1 MLNQAEVSHLKDRFV
16 NGLITGTVAGIAMD
30 ILNFIMYY
38 SNFSTMRYL
47 DWAGIMIFGR
57 KPVFLSEELF
67 AQLVQLAFSAFIG
80 ILFAYLYFG
89 VTSRYYLLKGL
100 FFGVIFWFFMYAA
113 GTALRLPHLTV
124 IPFKTSLTNFL
135 GSIVFGLVAA
145 ETLRR
150 LDRTPVA
157 GK

>member
-1 MLNQAEVSHLKDRFV
+1 MKDRFV
-16 NGLITGTVAGIAMD
+16 NGLITGTAAGIAMNL
-30 ILNFIMYY
+30 LNFAMYY
-38 SNFSTMRYL
+38 LNLSTMRYL

-57 KPVFLSEELF
+57 KPAFLSEELF

-80 ILFAYLYFG
+80 VLFAYLYFE
-89 VTSRYYLLKGL
+89 VTSRYYLLKGA

-113 GTALRLPHLTV
+113 GIALKLPHLTV

-135 GSIVFGLVAA
+135 GAIIYGLVAA
-145 ETLRR
+145 ETMRR

-157 GK
+157 DK